1 MNYVIFEAIT
11 PKNRVGILLRLY
23 KCSFYNNYDFLI
35 PLKDYN
41 YFLLHVAIYNEELVN
56 DLIKTHIGKI
66 RKERRGKNFHTNKK

>member
-23 KCSFYNNYDFLI
+23 KRSFYNNYDFLI

-66 RKERRGKNFHTNKK
+66 RKERKKFSYK

>member
-1 MNYVIFEAIT
+1 M
-11 PKNRVGILLRLY
+11 KQLLRKIELV
-23 KCSFYNNYDFLI
+23 FYYVYISVHSIITMTFLI

-66 RKERRGKNFHTNKK
+66 RKERKKFSYK